1 MAIQQKQPCET
12 EYHLNQ
18 KEQNNENIYVDLA
31 AKVERKSTAVENQFY

>member
-18 KEQNNENIYVDLA
+18 KKENNIYVDLV